1 MMLLWPF
8 IVLLLAATLVAL
20 LFPLFRGRDTLET
33 RDAFDANIF
42 KDQLKT
48 IDRELDE
55 GQIEA
60 EDAEAARLEISRKLL
75 AAADKAEQQPSMK
88 AAGRQMS
95 RSTAITLALIV
106 PLMAVGLY
114 LKVGSPHLEDLP
126 LETRARVAPVPK
138 NKIAE
143 LIARA
148 EQRLAS
154 KPDDG
159 KGWEIMAPIYLRHE
173 MFGKAESAYKNAIRL
188 LGSNATRLS
197 GLADSIILANDG
209 IVSDEVLPTLK
220 RAIKAD
226 ANHPKPHFWMGLYYE
241 QNSKFKQAEDLYTTL
256 LEKSGAQVPWR
267 ATVVERLNE
276 VRKKQGLPSTK
287 IAGVKSTPVPEIKL
301 GDALKADVGT
311 STAGKSPSSAGKPMS
326 GPTADQVKQAGQM
339 SVTDRQEM
347 INNMVSRL
355 STRLYEEGGDINSW
369 MRLVNVLN
377 VQGKKDEAQKA
388 VLAGKKN
395 LSKDAQAMAQLDALA
410 KRLGLGS

>member
-1 MMLLWPF
+1 MLLWPF
-8 IVLLLAATLVAL
+8 IVLLLAATLAAL

-33 RDAFDANIF
+33 RDAYDANIF
-42 KDQLKT
+42 KDQLKA

-60 EDAEAARLEISRKLL
+60 EDAESARLEISHKLL

-88 AAGRQMS
+88 ATGRQMS
-95 RSTAITLALIV
+95 RSMAIALALTV
-106 PLMAVGLY
+106 PLMAVGIY

-126 LETRARVAPVPK
+126 LEARVRVAPVPK

-159 KGWEIMAPIYLRHE
+159 KGWEIMAPIYLRHQ
-173 MFGKAESAYKNAIRL
+173 MYGKAENAYKNAIRL

-197 GLADSIILANDG
+197 GMADSIILANDG

-226 ANHPKPHFWMGLYYE
+226 VNHPKPHFWMGLYYE

-256 LEKSGAQVPWR
+256 LEKSAEQVPWR

-287 IAGVKSTPVPEIKL
+287 VAGVKTIPVPEIKL
-301 GDALKADVGT
+301 GDALKAD
-311 STAGKSPSSAGKPMS
+311 AGKSTASKPMS
-326 GPTADQVKQAGQM
+326 GPTADQIREAGKM

-347 INNMVSRL
+347 INNMVSQL

-377 VQGKKDEAQKA
+377 VQGKKDEAEKA